1 MFLFAV
7 IVLKMASNGGA
18 RLDELT
24 SQLSQTVNDICELER
39 EKMRLRGQRA
49 SVMGDCEVL
58 RLEVAELD
66 NMIENV
72 RSMHSSAKAKN
83 EELKRELEQLR
94 SRL

>member
-1 MFLFAV
+1 M
-7 IVLKMASNGGA
+7 
-18 RLDELT
+18 DELT

-49 SVMGDCEVL
+49 SVIRDCEVL
-58 RLEVAELD
+58 QLEVAELD

-83 EELKRELEQLR
+83 EELTRELEQLR